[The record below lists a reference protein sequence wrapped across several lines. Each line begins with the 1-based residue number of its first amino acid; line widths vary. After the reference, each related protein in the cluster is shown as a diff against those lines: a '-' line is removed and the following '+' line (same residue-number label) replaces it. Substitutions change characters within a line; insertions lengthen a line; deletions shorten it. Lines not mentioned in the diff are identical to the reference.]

1 MHTVD
6 AAETTRRMIEF
17 FPPEKQEQA
26 RSVMSGVLR
35 GVVSQVLLP
44 RIGGGRIPAVEVMVV
59 NRRIEELMRENKGEE
74 IPDAIADGEFFDM
87 QTMTQALIQRV
98 LDGLVESEVA
108 AAAAPNRHD
117 FLIALERA
125 LKEKAVSEAPP
136 EPQQTDAVHDGTR
149 LRVVGE
155 ADAVA

>member
-1 MHTVD
+1 
-6 AAETTRRMIEF
+6 
-17 FPPEKQEQA
+17 
-26 RSVMSGVLR
+26 
-35 GVVSQVLLP
+35 
-44 RIGGGRIPAVEVMVV
+44 MVV